1 MVDPN
6 YRTIMISHDF
16 YDEMNI
22 EYLTG
27 KYMIICYHQACRKIL
42 ANIMQSSIV
51 LSVGL

>member
-6 YRTIMISHDF
+6 YRTIMSSHDF

-27 KYMIICYHQACRKIL
+27 KYMIICRKIL

-51 LSVGL
+51 LSVGLR